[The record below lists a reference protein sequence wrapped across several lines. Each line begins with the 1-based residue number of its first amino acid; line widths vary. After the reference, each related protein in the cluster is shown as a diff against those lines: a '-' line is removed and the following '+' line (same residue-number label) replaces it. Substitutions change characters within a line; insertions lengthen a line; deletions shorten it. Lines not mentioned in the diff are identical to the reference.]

1 VLPPP
6 PHPDRDMASAILAS
20 AHNSLPTELVILIV
34 EHLSDNNQAL
44 CTLARTS
51 RALQHLAEEQIYK
64 TIELFTV
71 RDLHNIVQ
79 AFTYRHDRVRAVHTL
94 KLQYQYHEKDL
105 GDNLEIRRTFNECI
119 AHMVNLREWHVESPY
134 DNCHW
139 NEGEGPQ
146 QWVESDMER
155 FRAALEH
162 ACVEGP
168 AESERIQ
175 AERRLGN
182 IVDRTVGLALLES
195 LTIHSH
201 GIDSDFWELGGYHC
215 LFRHPT
221 LRHLHISCVSFTEI
235 IPKLR
240 MHNGKKTPLT
250 TLEFNECEISP
261 EALTDILR
269 MPASLKYL
277 TLGENVWNTRRSK
290 RIKPRLTQNAA
301 ASLEALGAVAHS
313 LESLTHWDPSWKLD
327 LDSHKPRR
335 INPPGDGMRNFH
347 ALRYIQCETTSFLH
361 QAIIM
366 NHEVAPPNLETLRL
380 CRHWNEPVDFFEHPP
395 NVETYLALPSL
406 KTLELMQSSWCWLEM
421 SMADYVCDEERLRNR
436 HAYAYKLYKAGI
448 NLKVLIEMHR
458 DGSLIPPF
466 LYGEPTPIT
475 DCVYDAEDVGF
486 VHQTS
491 SPSDRQLIGD
501 LATSG
506 DQDIKDMEAQIEE
519 ARKAYD
525 AEKGSRQRQQHETD
539 QLDESE
545 ITYIKHQTQQILLR
559 LKKKFI
565 GERRLRRAE
574 SILEFVDENGDDD
587 DMEMDLD
594 EEWDEDDVDFEMD
607 GDDANVIFH
616 EHNGELY
623 IEVYESETDE
633 DEDDDEEIEDAE
645 VADAAGDI
653 DAHDHLD

>member
-1 VLPPP
+1 
-6 PHPDRDMASAILAS
+6 MASAILAS
-20 AHNSLPTELVILIV
+20 VQNSLPTELVILIV
-34 EHLSDNNQAL
+34 DHLSEDNQAL

-51 RALQHLAEEQIYK
+51 RALQHLAEEQIYE

-71 RDLHNIVQ
+71 KDLHNIVQ
-79 AFTYRHDRVRAVHTL
+79 AFTYRHERVRAVHTL

-105 GDNLEIRRTFNECI
+105 GDNFDIRKTFNECI
-119 AHMVNLREWHVESPY
+119 AHMVNLREWHIESPY

-139 NEGEGPQ
+139 DEGLGPQ
-146 QWVESDMER
+146 QWVEGDMER
-155 FRAALEH
+155 FRTALEY
-162 ACVEGP
+162 ACTEGP
-168 AESERIQ
+168 VEAGLIETERQ
-175 AERRLGN
+175 LGK
-182 IVDRTVGLALLES
+182 VFDRTVGLALLES

-201 GIDSDFWELGGYHC
+201 GIDSDFWDLGGYHC

-221 LRHLHISCVSFTEI
+221 MRHLHISCVSFTEI

-240 MHNGKKTPLT
+240 MYKGKKTPLT
-250 TLEFNECEISP
+250 ALEFNECELSP
-261 EALTDILR
+261 EALTDILS
-269 MPASLKYL
+269 MPARLKHL

-290 RIKPRLTQNAA
+290 KIKPRLTQNAH
-301 ASLEALGAVAHS
+301 ASLEALNAVAHS
-313 LESLTHWDPSWKLD
+313 LESLKHWDPSWKLD

-335 INPPGDGMRNFH
+335 INPTANGMRNFH
-347 ALRYIQCETTSFLH
+347 ALKYLQCETTSFLH

-406 KTLELMQSSWCWLEM
+406 SNLELMQSSWCWLEM

-436 HAYAYKLYKAGI
+436 HSYAYTLHKSGI

-466 LYGEPTPIT
+466 LHGEPTPIT
-475 DCVYDAEDVGF
+475 DCVYDAQQVGF
-486 VHQTS
+486 VHQIDTNES
-491 SPSDRQLIGD
+491 SCIDKAAKPAGPSDASGILDGTAALKEHQNNIAARQ
-501 LATSG
+501 A
-506 DQDIKDMEAQIEE
+506 
-519 ARKAYD
+519 
-525 AEKGSRQRQQHETD
+525 SRQQPERETD

-545 ITYIKHQTQQILLR
+545 ITYIKHQVQQVLLK
-559 LKKKFI
+559 LKKRFI

-587 DMEMDLD
+587 DDDLEMEMEMDED
-594 EEWDEDDVDFEMD
+594 WDEDDVDFEMD

-623 IEVYESETDE
+623 IEVYESETDDE
-633 DEDDDEEIEDAE
+633 EDDAE
-645 VADAAGDI
+645 MGNVETQDD
-653 DAHDHLD
+653 LD

>member
-1 VLPPP
+1 
-6 PHPDRDMASAILAS
+6 MAFAILAS
-20 AHNSLPTELVILIV
+20 AHNSLPAELVILIV
-34 EHLSDNNQAL
+34 EHLSDDNQTL

-51 RALQHLAEEQIYK
+51 RALQHLAEEQLYK

-71 RDLHNIVQ
+71 RDLHNMVQ
-79 AFTYRHDRVRAVHTL
+79 AFTYRHERVRAVHTL

-105 GDNLEIRRTFNECI
+105 GENFEIRKTFNECI
-119 AHMVNLREWHVESPY
+119 AHMVNLRDWHVESPY

-139 NEGEGPQ
+139 SEGEGPE
-146 QWVESDMER
+146 QWVMSDMER

-168 AESERIQ
+168 AEAERIQ

-182 IVDRTVGLALLES
+182 VVDRTVGLALLES

-201 GIDSDFWELGGYHC
+201 GTDSDFWELGGYHC

-221 LRHLHISCVSFTEI
+221 LRHLHVSCVSFTEI

-240 MHNGKKTPLT
+240 MHKGKKTPLT

-269 MPASLKYL
+269 MPANLKQL

-335 INPPGDGMRNFH
+335 INPPGDGMRSFH
-347 ALRYIQCETTSFLH
+347 ALRYMQCETTSFLH

-366 NHEVAPPNLETLRL
+366 NHEVAPPNLDTLRL

-436 HAYAYKLYKAGI
+436 HAYAYKLYKSGI

-466 LYGEPTPIT
+466 LHGEPTPIT
-475 DCVYDAEDVGF
+475 DCVYDAQEIGF
-486 VHQTS
+486 LHDTTTQTS
-491 SPSDRQLIGD
+491 ISNEFND
-501 LATSG
+501 LR
-506 DQDIKDMEAQIEE
+506 EQIEV
-519 ARKAYD
+519 AKRPHDADPNPKKLSYD
-525 AEKGSRQRQQHETD
+525 TD

-545 ITYIKHQTQQILLR
+545 IEYIKHQTQQILLR

-574 SILEFVDENGDDD
+574 SILEFVDENGHDDVD
-587 DMEMDLD
+587 MDLED
-594 EEWDEDDVDFEMD
+594 GEWDLDDDDVDFEMD
-607 GDDANVIFH
+607 GEDANVIFH

-633 DEDDDEEIEDAE
+633 EDEDGDESIGDAE
-645 VADAAGDI
+645 VEDIAGEVDG
-653 DAHDHLD
+653 DDGLA